1 MRNIVDGT
9 IIERLITP
17 VICYPSPPDSKV
29 RHVVSTLVTRNLET
43 LDHSSDSLLL
53 KRSKEVSTF
62 PERWALVSGSVEP
75 GETFAQ
81 AAIRELEEETR

>member
-1 MRNIVDGT
+1 M
-9 IIERLITP
+9 
-17 VICYPSPPDSKV
+17 
-29 RHVVSTLVTRNLET
+29 STLVTRNLET

-62 PERWALVSGSVEP
+62 PERWALVSGSAEP

-81 AAIRELEEETR
+81 AAIRELEEETG